1 MVTRLLGAAARLFAE
16 RGYEG
21 TTTNHIAEAAGVSV
35 GSLYQFFPDKG
46 ALLASLQATWTGRL
60 RLALDT
66 VLRDAPGQP
75 LEDVIDH
82 VLEVHARLNADPPG
96 LLGLLL
102 VTPSATSEHEN
113 ETVRAEVQGRLE
125 GILEVRAPGLSP
137 ERRSAVAR
145 MSIHITNGLYALGGP
160 AGGADPAVRAEVR
173 AALLA
178 YLRPI
183 VRGVGAGERAG

>member
-1 MVTRLLGAAARLFAE
+1 MVARLLGAAARLFAE

-21 TTTNHIAEAAGVSV
+21 TTTNHIAEHAGVSV
-35 GSLYQFFPDKG
+35 GSLYQFFPDKA
-46 ALLASLQATWTGRL
+46 ALLASLQATWTGQL
-60 RLALDT
+60 RLALDA
-66 VLRDAPGQP
+66 VLRDAANQP

-82 VLEVHARLNADPPG
+82 VLGVHTRLNADPPG

-102 VTPSATSEHEN
+102 VTPSATSEQEN

-125 GILEVRAPGLSP
+125 GILEVRAPGLGP

-145 MSIHITNGLYALGGP
+145 MSIHITNGLYVLGGSG
-160 AGGADPAVRAEVR
+160 GGADPAVREEVR

-183 VRGVGAGERAG
+183 VRGVGEDTPGG